1 MRTPTRAGLT
11 ALSLLLI
18 GGAVQAQTPAPIKL
32 GYVNTEALMAAAPGR
47 AAAESLYNK
56 EVVAFQKQQA
66 TWADSLQKQFAAYQ
80 KAEPTMTDAKKK
92 TEQERINKLQQE
104 LNNLNTLGE
113 AKIRAR
119 ENEVLAPLM
128 EIVRGAIDEIRSEGG
143 YAMIFSGDQ
152 NSPIVAA
159 DKNLD
164 LTDKV
169 ISRLKTKSAT
179 APAAPSAMAP
189 SAVKK
194 PPTR

>member
-1 MRTPTRAGLT
+1 MRTTIRVAVS

-18 GGAVQAQTPAPIKL
+18 GSALQAQVAPVKI
-32 GYVNTEALMAAAPGR
+32 GYVNTEALMATAPGR

-56 EVVAFQKQQA
+56 EVVAFQKLQA
-66 TWADSLQKQFAAYQ
+66 TWADSLKKQFDAYQ
-80 KAEPTMTDAKKK
+80 KAEPTLTAAKKAS
-92 TEQERINKLQQE
+92 EQERITKLQTD

-113 AKIRAR
+113 QKIRQR

-128 EIVRGAIDEIRSEGG
+128 EVVRAAIEEIRSEGG

-164 LTDKV
+164 LTDRV
-169 ISRLKTKSAT
+169 VARLKTKAAT
-179 APAAPSAMAP
+179 TPANPSAMSP
-189 SAVKK
+189 SAVVKK
-194 PPTR
+194 PPTQ

>member
-1 MRTPTRAGLT
+1 MRTITRAALL
-11 ALSLLLI
+11 ALSLTLM
-18 GGAVQAQTPAPIKL
+18 AKSAQAQTVKL
-32 GYVNTEALMAAAPGR
+32 GYVNTEALMAQAPGR
-47 AAAESLYNK
+47 AAAESSYNK
-56 EVVAFQKQQA
+56 EVVAFQKQQKV
-66 TWADSLQKQFAAYQ
+66 WADSLNKQIENYQ
-80 KAEPTMTDAKKK
+80 KVMPTLTDAKKK
-92 TEQERINKLQQE
+92 TEEDRLAKLQQDLTN
-104 LNNLNTLGE
+104 LNNLGE
-113 AKIRAR
+113 QRIRQR

-128 EIVRGAIDEIRSEGG
+128 EIVRAAIDEIRAEGG

-169 ISRLKTKSAT
+169 VARLKTKAAT
-179 APAAPSAMAP
+179 APTAPSAMTP

>member
-1 MRTPTRAGLT
+1 MRTITRAALA
-11 ALSLLLI
+11 ALSL
-18 GGAVQAQTPAPIKL
+18 AVVGSVARAQAAPIKI
-32 GYVNTEALMAAAPGR
+32 GYVNTEALMASAPGR
-47 AAAESLYNK
+47 AAAESTYNK

-66 TWADSLQKQFAAYQ
+66 VWGDSLQKQYAAYT
-80 KAEPTMTDAKKK
+80 KAEPTLPESKKK
-92 TEQERINKLQQE
+92 SEQDRLSKLQTD

-113 AKIRAR
+113 QRIRQR

-128 EIVRGAIDEIRSEGG
+128 EIVRAAIEEIRTEGG

-164 LTDKV
+164 LTDRV
-169 ISRLKTKSAT
+169 VARLKTKAAT

-189 SAVKK
+189 AAVKK
-194 PPTR
+194 PPTQ

>member
-1 MRTPTRAGLT
+1 MRTTTRAALL
-11 ALSLLLI
+11 ALSLLLT
-18 GGAVQAQTPAPIKL
+18 AKTAQAQSKI

-47 AAAESLYNK
+47 ATAESTYNK
-56 EVVAFQKQQA
+56 EVVAFQKQQQV
-66 TWADSLQKQFAAYQ
+66 WSDSLKKQIDAYQ
-80 KAEPTMTDAKKK
+80 KAEPTLTDAKKK
-92 TEQERINKLQQE
+92 SEQERLNKLNSD
-104 LNNLNTLGE
+104 LSNLNTLGE
-113 AKIRAR
+113 QRIRQR

-128 EIVRGAIDEIRSEGG
+128 EIVRAAIDEIRAEGG

-169 ISRLKTKSAT
+169 IARLKTKAAT
-179 APAAPSAMAP
+179 TPAAPSAMAP
-189 SAVKK
+189 SALKK

>member
-11 ALSLLLI
+11 ALSLLLV
-18 GGAVQAQTPAPIKL
+18 GGAVQAQTPAPIKI

-56 EVVAFQKQQA
+56 EVIAFQKQQA

-80 KAEPTMTDAKKK
+80 KAEPTYTAAKKES
-92 TEQERINKLQQE
+92 EQQRINKLQQE

-113 AKIRAR
+113 AKIRQR

-128 EIVRGAIDEIRSEGG
+128 EIVRGAIDEIRAEGG